1 MEHKLPNSMKQ
12 NYPKTPRHLEK
23 KKNATDAL
31 IAEMLLE
38 KSLRTFRKE
47 QIMKEIDI
55 SLAERNKTDFLRLV
69 KELEEI
75 S

>member
-1 MEHKLPNSMKQ
+1 MEHKLPNSMRH
-12 NYPKTPRHLEK
+12 NMPKAPQHLERK
-23 KKNATDAL
+23 DNMTDAM

-38 KSLRTFRKE
+38 KSLRDFRKE

-55 SLAERNKTDFLRLV
+55 SLAKRNKPEFLRLV
-69 KELEEI
+69 KELEGI